1 VAAAPAVGQ
10 AEVLE
15 LVGVDD
21 DLLQAAAVDVA
32 ELAGTVGRRG
42 RQPRSAVRTG
52 ITSVRRVGRQVVV
65 GGRLTPA
72 TPAGVAALQR
82 QGADGRW
89 LPLRRARTDA
99 TGRYSINVRSRRQPM
114 IVRPIGLPHDGGG
127 HVRGVSRTV
136 TIAGLR

>member
-72 TPAGVAALQR
+72 TPASA
-82 QGADGRW
+82 GR
-89 LPLRRARTDA
+89 
-99 TGRYSINVRSRRQPM
+99 
-114 IVRPIGLPHDGGG
+114 
-127 HVRGVSRTV
+127 
-136 TIAGLR
+136 